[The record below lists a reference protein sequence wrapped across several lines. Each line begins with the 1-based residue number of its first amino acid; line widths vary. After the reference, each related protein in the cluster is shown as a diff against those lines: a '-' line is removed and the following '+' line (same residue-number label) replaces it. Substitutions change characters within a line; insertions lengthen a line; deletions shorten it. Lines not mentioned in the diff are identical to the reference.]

1 MFPDQ
6 KIHRSVQIRLTHD
19 QQHLEPKNRNRYVQP
34 AAKVPVGRAT
44 WGEVARGLLG
54 GSEAFWED

>member
-44 WGEVARGLLG
+44 WGEVARGLEG
-54 GSEAFWED
+54 